1 MNSKK
6 LGKMWSTML
15 VTSYGSFRVGG
26 RAMGLNTHIGERLAN
41 GLRRPSKLVTP
52 THLVAHWKFCAFC
65 ATPHNIWQERT
76 QIKDA

>member
-1 MNSKK
+1 
-6 LGKMWSTML
+6 
-15 VTSYGSFRVGG
+15 
-26 RAMGLNTHIGERLAN
+26 MGLNTHIGERLAN